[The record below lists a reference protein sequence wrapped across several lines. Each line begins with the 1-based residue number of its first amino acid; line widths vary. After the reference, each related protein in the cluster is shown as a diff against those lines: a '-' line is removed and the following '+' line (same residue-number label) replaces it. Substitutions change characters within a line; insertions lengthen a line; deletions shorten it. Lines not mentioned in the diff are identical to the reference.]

1 MKYSMKAKIL
11 FLVGLAYLITVIAV
25 VGLTVYLSGNI
36 ADEVAAVVDAGQIE
50 VYSQRLSGIAG
61 EIDQSHQSLQT
72 VINSTGL
79 AGTDMAKTYEA
90 EAKTN
95 IINALK
101 KKYYA
106 EKQLKETDIF
116 PLIIDARTD
125 IILHPFLEMGNSTL
139 KQAGFADLLAGAKQ
153 NVFRYQQGN
162 LTKWVFF
169 KKFDPWGW
177 TVCYVVPDSLKN
189 AGVYKVSNLLDTM
202 GYMLALMIF
211 LFALAVMFC
220 LTWFI
225 TRFITRPIGGVI
237 LGLNEASEQV
247 AVSAAQVSASSQSLA
262 GGASEQAASL
272 EETSSSM
279 EEMSSMTKQNA
290 NNAGQAKAMMGE
302 VGQIVQKVS
311 GHMDEMGRAIA
322 EITKT
327 SEETAKIIKTIDEIA
342 FQTNLLALNAAVE
355 AARAGE
361 AGAGFAVVADEVRN
375 LALRSSEAAKN
386 TNNLIDNTIKAV
398 RTGNELTKKTQEAFK
413 ENISI
418 SSKISQLIDEIA
430 TASQEQA
437 KGISEVSAG
446 ITEMN
451 GVTQHSAAT
460 AEESASASEE
470 MNAQAQ
476 KLKSYVGDL
485 SEVVTGVSYVQTDYP
500 SESADL
506 RISSSGA
513 QLKRTREK
521 PALLRG

>member
-1 MKYSMKAKIL
+1 MKYSMKTKIL
-11 FLVGLAYLITVIAV
+11 LLVGLAYFIMVIGV

-36 ADEVAAVVDAGQIE
+36 ADEVAAVVDAGQVE
-50 VYSQRLSGIAG
+50 VYSQRLGGIAG
-61 EIDQSHQSLQT
+61 EIDQSYQSLQST
-72 VINSTGL
+72 INSSGL

-90 EAKTN
+90 EAQAS
-95 IINALK
+95 IISTLK
-101 KKYYA
+101 KKYY
-106 EKQLKETDIF
+106 EGKQLKDTDIF
-116 PLIIDARTD
+116 PFIIDAQTAT
-125 IILHPFLEMGNSTL
+125 ILHPLLEKGNTTL
-139 KQAGFADLLAGAKQ
+139 KQTGFAERLTGAKQ
-153 NVFRYQQGN
+153 NVFQYQQGH
-162 LTKWVFF
+162 LKKWVFF
-169 KKFDPWGW
+169 KKFGPWGW
-177 TVCYVVPDSLKN
+177 TVCYVVPDNLKN
-189 AGVYKVSNLLDTM
+189 AGVYKVSDLLDKM
-202 GYMLALMIF
+202 GYMLAAMIF
-211 LFALAVMFC
+211 VLAIAVMFC

-225 TRFITRPIGGVI
+225 SRFITRPMGAVI
-237 LGLNEASEQV
+237 LGLNDASDQV
-247 AVSAAQVSASSQSLA
+247 AVAASQVSSSSQSLA

-290 NNAGQAKAMMGE
+290 NNAGQAKTMMGD
-302 VGQIVQKVS
+302 VGRIVEKVS
-311 GHMDEMGRAIA
+311 GHMDEMGQAIV

-398 RTGNELTKKTQEAFK
+398 KSGNELTKKTQEAFK
-413 ENISI
+413 ENIAI
-418 SSKISQLIDEIA
+418 SVKISQLIDEIA
-430 TASQEQA
+430 SASQEQA

-446 ITEMN
+446 IAEMN

-476 KLKSYVGDL
+476 NMKKYVADL
-485 SEVVTGVSYVQTDYP
+485 SELVGGESSVQAIHQGG
-500 SESADL
+500 SNNRKLLASA
-506 RISSSGA
+506 
-513 QLKRTREK
+513 T
-521 PALLRG
+521 

>member
-1 MKYSMKAKIL
+1 MKYSMKTKIL
-11 FLVGLAYLITVIAV
+11 LLIGLAYLLTVIGV

-36 ADEVAAVVDAGQIE
+36 ADEVAAVVDAGQVE

-61 EIDQSHQSLQT
+61 EIDQSYQSLQT
-72 VINSTGL
+72 AINSSGL

-90 EAKTN
+90 EAQANT
-95 IINALK
+95 ISALK

-106 EKQLKETDIF
+106 EKQLKDTDIF
-116 PLIIDARTD
+116 PFIIDAQTA
-125 IILHPFLEMGNSTL
+125 IILHPLLEKGNATL
-139 KQAGFADLLAGAKQ
+139 KQAGFVERLSGAKQ
-153 NVFRYQQGN
+153 NVFRYQQGD

-189 AGVYKVSNLLDTM
+189 AGVYKVSSLLDTM
-202 GYMLALMIF
+202 GYMLAVMIF
-211 LFALAVMFC
+211 VLAIAVMFC

-225 TRFITRPIGGVI
+225 TRFITRPMGGVI
-237 LGLNEASEQV
+237 IGLNDASDQV
-247 AVSAAQVSASSQSLA
+247 AVAAAQVSSSSQSLA

-279 EEMSSMTKQNA
+279 EEMSSMTRQNA

-302 VGQIVQKVS
+302 AGHIVQKVS

-386 TNNLIDNTIKAV
+386 TNNLIENTIKAV
-398 RTGNELTKKTQEAFK
+398 KTGNELTKKTQEAFK

-418 SSKISQLIDEIA
+418 SGKISQLIDEIA

-446 ITEMN
+446 IAEMN

-470 MNAQAQ
+470 LNAQAQ
-476 KLKSYVGDL
+476 KMKSFVADL
-485 SEVVTGVSYVQTDYP
+485 SEVVGGVSSVQAVHQ
-500 SESADL
+500 SESADP
-506 RISSSGA
+506 RILSSGI
-513 QLKRTREK
+513 QPNEKRKR
-521 PALLRG
+521 PALLR